1 MISIKAA
8 IEQLQKIYG
17 ITADDMMGILGDSVY
32 TAVQQE
38 QWNYITLGDLKNLAD
53 ELGLIFIVGFRSI
66 DQEIEQGAGARIDE

>member
-1 MISIKAA
+1 MISIKSA

-17 ITADDMMGILGDSVY
+17 MTNDDMMGILGDSVY

>member
-1 MISIKAA
+1 MISIKSA

-17 ITADDMMGILGDSVY
+17 MTNDDMMGILGDSVY

-66 DQEIEQGAGARIDE
+66 DQEIEHEKDD